1 MMMPQLWNQQQI
13 LAKWVLIPSLAF
25 VCYVNSCWGGFVFD
39 DIEAVVSNS
48 DVNPGSSLTDVF
60 TNDFWGTNVFKN
72 SSHKSYR
79 PLTILTFYWN
89 FWLAGGLN
97 PFFFHLTNILI
108 HPIVCIL
115 YYEVCQ
121 RLCTYAHHP
130 GNTTTEWTLCPL
142 IASLVFAVHP
152 VHTESVRMH
161 VPVCICNTV
170 LLVQVAGVVGRA
182 ELMSAVFYLLA
193 FLCYMRGTSHMS
205 MLYTVVHQLILLIKR
220 RYDVVSVYHVC
231 HSSISRMC
239 YVIQGARFDSFGK
252 FRSLFVKVIIM
263 TMYCRGYVLCMM
275 CFTGWNSVY
284 RYKQ

>member
-13 LAKWVLIPSLAF
+13 LAKWVLIPSLAI

-39 DIEAVVSNS
+39 DIEAVVSNR

-97 PFFFHLTNILI
+97 PVFFHLTNVLL

-121 RLCTYAHHP
+121 RLCTCAHR
-130 GNTTTEWTLCPL
+130 TTTEWTLCPL

-152 VHTESVRMH
+152 VHTESVGMH
-161 VPVCICNTV
+161 VPICMCNTV

-182 ELMSAVFYLLA
+182 ELTSAVFYFLA
-193 FLCYMRGTSHMS
+193 LLCYIRGTTHNMS
-205 MLYTVVHQLILLIKR
+205 MLYTVVHHLIALCVVKHIGMMWSVFTTFVAVALAGCAMLFKEQGLTVLVSSARYLLR
-220 RYDVVSVYHVC
+220 
-231 HSSISRMC
+231 
-239 YVIQGARFDSFGK
+239 VID
-252 FRSLFVKVIIM
+252 M
-263 TMYCRGYVLCMM
+263 TMYYRGYVLCMM

-284 RYKQ
+284 R